1 MAAMNAKAKNEQ
13 SKLVFSFLNVS
24 DPVILIASQMLE
36 TEPEQLD
43 QDLVVFL
50 EEWMRKYRLF
60 HPHKTPKAE
69 SVSLAL
75 AIYTASSGN
84 LERPAATPSSG
95 DGKGG
100 EATGK

>member
-1 MAAMNAKAKNEQ
+1 MNAKAKNEQ
-13 SKLVFSFLNVS
+13 PKLTFSFLDIS

-36 TEPEQLD
+36 IEPEQLG

-75 AIYTASSGN
+75 AIYTATTGN
-84 LERPAATPSSG
+84 LERPASAPGSG

-100 EATGK
+100 EVSGK